1 MNLNDLKKELPYKW
15 RVQSTKF
22 GKTTCVAYIDARDCM
37 DILDEV
43 CGPEK
48 WQSIFYEA
56 NGLLFCKV
64 GILCDTGR
72 EPSQPYTEWVWKSDT
87 GSESKV
93 EKDKEMDQ
101 VIKEEEQNVIQMY
114 KDAVEQEKRWANYLF
129 KDGSMI
135 GLNDKLLHNYVEYIA
150 NKRMKAIGLK
160 PIYDQPAN
168 QNPLPWTE
176 HWLNSRGLQN
186 APQETEIES
195 YVVGGIK
202 QDVEKDSFKGF
213 TL

>member
-56 NGLLFCKV
+56 NCLLFCKV

-93 EKDKEMDQ
+93 EKDKGHVSDAFKRACVEWGIGRFLYRLPIQ
-101 VIKEEEQNVIQMY
+101 TLQTKQWKGKEY
-114 KDAVEQEKRWANYLF
+114 PY
-129 KDGSMI
+129 
-135 GLNDKLLHNYVEYIA
+135 
-150 NKRMKAIGLK
+150 
-160 PIYDQPAN
+160 
-168 QNPLPWTE
+168 
-176 HWLNSRGLQN
+176 
-186 APQETEIES
+186 AP
-195 YVVGGIK
+195 
-202 QDVEKDSFKGF
+202 EKDKIIFDGD
-213 TL
+213 TLTKYINWKIKNNK

>member
-93 EKDKEMDQ
+93 EKDKGHVSDAFKRACVEWGIGRFLYRLPIQ
-101 VIKEEEQNVIQMY
+101 TLQTKQWKGKEY
-114 KDAVEQEKRWANYLF
+114 PY
-129 KDGSMI
+129 
-135 GLNDKLLHNYVEYIA
+135 
-150 NKRMKAIGLK
+150 
-160 PIYDQPAN
+160 
-168 QNPLPWTE
+168 
-176 HWLNSRGLQN
+176 
-186 APQETEIES
+186 AP
-195 YVVGGIK
+195 
-202 QDVEKDSFKGF
+202 EKDKIIFDGD
-213 TL
+213 TLTKYINWKLKNNK

>member
-1 MNLNDLKKELPYKW
+1 MNLEDLKKELPYKW

-37 DILDEV
+37 DILDKV

-93 EKDKEMDQ
+93 EKDKGHVSDAFKRACVEWG
-101 VIKEEEQNVIQMY
+101 IGRFLYRLPIQTLQTKQWKG
-114 KDAVEQEKRWANYLF
+114 KDYP
-129 KDGSMI
+129 
-135 GLNDKLLHNYVEYIA
+135 Y
-150 NKRMKAIGLK
+150 
-160 PIYDQPAN
+160 
-168 QNPLPWTE
+168 
-176 HWLNSRGLQN
+176 
-186 APQETEIES
+186 AP
-195 YVVGGIK
+195 
-202 QDVEKDSFKGF
+202 EKDKIIFDGD
-213 TL
+213 TLTKYINWKIKNNK